1 MKTKL
6 DNLALIG
13 GNNDLPLFAYNSIKK
28 KYKNFVYIDISNN
41 NRNKLFGAKHVY
53 KLKIFELEKCINI
66 LKKYN
71 INQLCFLGDVT
82 RPDFSKLK
90 LDNVL
95 SKYISKL
102 IIASKLG
109 DAKILDCIIDIFNNE
124 GYQTNSFIDFFPDEY
139 ALDKTFSNITK
150 DEIYDINKGVSLLS
164 SLSKYDNAQSC
175 VISNG
180 YVLAIEA
187 VEGTDKMLSRIN
199 SIKKKISRNIVEG
212 TLVKMPKV
220 NQSLKMDLP
229 TVGLTTLEMMY
240 RNKLN
245 VLAVAKNS
253 TIVVEKNK
261 FYKALMKYKIKLHFV
276 D

>member
-28 KYKNFVYIDISNN
+28 KYKNFVYINISNIN
-41 NRNKLFGAKHVY
+41 KNKLSGVKHLY
-53 KLKIFELEKCINI
+53 NLKIFELEKCIGI
-66 LKKYN
+66 LKKYK
-71 INQLCFLGDVT
+71 ISQLCFLGDVT
-82 RPDFSKLK
+82 RPNFSELK

-95 SKYISKL
+95 GKYISKL

-109 DAKILDCIIDIFNNE
+109 DAKVLDCIIDIFNNE
-124 GYQTNSFIDFFPDEY
+124 GYQTSSFIDLFPNEY
-139 ALDKTFSNITK
+139 MLDKAFLNISD
-150 DEIYDINKGVSLLS
+150 DEKNDVNKGISLLN

-187 VEGTDKMLSRIN
+187 AEGTDKMLSRIN
-199 SIKKKISRNIVEG
+199 SIKKKISRNVVEG
-212 TLVKMPKV
+212 TLIKMPKV
-220 NQSLKMDLP
+220 NQSLKIDLP

-240 RNKLN
+240 KNKLN
-245 VLAVAKNS
+245 ILAISKNS

-261 FYKALMKYKIKLHFV
+261 FYIALKKYKIKLHLV

>member
-41 NRNKLFGAKHVY
+41 NKNKLSGVKHLY
-53 KLKIFELEKCINI
+53 NLKIFELEKCIGI
-66 LKKYN
+66 LKKYK
-71 INQLCFLGDVT
+71 ISQLCFLGDVA
-82 RPDFSKLK
+82 RPNFSELK
-90 LDNVL
+90 LDNIL

-102 IIASKLG
+102 IIASKRG
-109 DAKILDCIIDIFNNE
+109 DAQVLDCIIDIFNNE
-124 GYQTNSFIDFFPDEY
+124 GYQTNSFIDLFPNEY
-139 ALDKTFSNITK
+139 ILDKAFLNISK
-150 DEIYDINKGVSLLS
+150 DEKNDVDKGISLLNS
-164 SLSKYDNAQSC
+164 ISKYDNAQSC

-187 VEGTDKMLSRIN
+187 AEGTDKMLSRIN

-220 NQSLKMDLP
+220 NQSLKIDLP
-229 TVGLTTLEMMY
+229 TVGLATLEMMHK
-240 RNKLN
+240 NKLN
-245 VLAVAKNS
+245 ILAISKNS
-253 TIVVEKNK
+253 TIVVEK
-261 FYKALMKYKIKLHFV
+261 IKLHLV